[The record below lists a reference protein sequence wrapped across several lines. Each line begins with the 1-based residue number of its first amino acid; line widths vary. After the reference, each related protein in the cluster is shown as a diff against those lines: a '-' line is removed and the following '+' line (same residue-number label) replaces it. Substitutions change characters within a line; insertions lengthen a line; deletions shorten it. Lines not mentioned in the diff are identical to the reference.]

1 MMKIK
6 NQKKKDQNKNTKNK
20 KTNMQ
25 FLGGNKKKRSTN
37 NKPIIIELLTRGK
50 EVIVEWLLGLLV
62 WVVDVVVV

>member
-1 MMKIK
+1 
-6 NQKKKDQNKNTKNK
+6 
-20 KTNMQ
+20 MQ

-50 EVIVEWLLGLLV
+50 EVIVERLLGLLV